1 MRQEPYNLQVRHN
14 FFKHSK
20 DLKRMIKRKK
30 YLFKKDL
37 FDKLLNW
44 KETDPKQYWQLLNS
58 LQKSDNENIN
68 YVNSLN
74 YDQLSD
80 HFQSQGKPVSYNKT
94 FSKSVDDHIENY
106 QNILVENEITD
117 KPFTIKEIK
126 TCIKKLK
133 LGKSAGPDLISNEI
147 IKYSSTV
154 TCKSI
159 TKLFN
164 LILDTGNYPNEWR
177 KSFTVVIYKS
187 GDSSNLNI

>member
-1 MRQEPYNLQVRHN
+1 M
-14 FFKHSK
+14 
-20 DLKRMIKRKK
+20 
-30 YLFKKDL
+30 
-37 FDKLLNW
+37 
-44 KETDPKQYWQLLNS
+44 
-58 LQKSDNENIN
+58 
-68 YVNSLN
+68 
-74 YDQLSD
+74 
-80 HFQSQGKPVSYNKT
+80 
-94 FSKSVDDHIENY
+94 DDHIENY

-117 KPFTIKEIK
+117 KPFTMKEIK

-187 GDSSNLNI
+187 GDSSNLNNYRGISLQNFLVLH

>member
-1 MRQEPYNLQVRHN
+1 M
-14 FFKHSK
+14 
-20 DLKRMIKRKK
+20 
-30 YLFKKDL
+30 
-37 FDKLLNW
+37 
-44 KETDPKQYWQLLNS
+44 
-58 LQKSDNENIN
+58 
-68 YVNSLN
+68 
-74 YDQLSD
+74 
-80 HFQSQGKPVSYNKT
+80 
-94 FSKSVDDHIENY
+94 DDHIENY

-187 GDSSNLNI
+187 GDSSNLNNYRGISLQNCLAKLFSSALNNRIINHYDTLFANQQFGFRANHRTTDSLFILESLILK